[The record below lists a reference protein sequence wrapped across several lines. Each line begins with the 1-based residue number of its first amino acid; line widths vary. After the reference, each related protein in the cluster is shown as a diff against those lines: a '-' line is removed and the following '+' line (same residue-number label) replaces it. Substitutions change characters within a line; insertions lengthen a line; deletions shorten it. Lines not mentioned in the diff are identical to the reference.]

1 MYISLQKAGYIL
13 VFKEVLRPKEGHK
26 AKGNVDAELVLQ
38 AMIEVQKYDRA
49 IIMTSDGD
57 FACLVRYLKEQGKLE
72 RVLSPNKKGC
82 SILLRKA
89 AGEKMGYLDDVRDK
103 IEYKK

>member
-1 MYISLQKAGYIL
+1 
-13 VFKEVLRPKEGHK
+13 
-26 AKGNVDAELVLQ
+26 
-38 AMIEVQKYDRA
+38 MIEVQKYDRA

-57 FACLVRYLKEQGKLE
+57 FACLVRYLKQQGKLE

-103 IEYKK
+103 IGYKK